1 MINEVIEGLPL
12 HFQKENNI
20 KIYKSLEPVVD
31 YLNDL
36 IECLKGQTSLMK
48 AKGIFL
54 DFLGVRYQESRNG
67 RDDEQYRKALVSK
80 RMAVSGLPTTEFLL
94 DIARQLSGA
103 EIIDFTTRYKG
114 EVASQYFKADIDGIL
129 TNIRKF
135 PNLNNICEAGT
146 RMYWEIK
153 ISNEKAVC
161 NFANVISGH
170 KKIELSTNFIID
182 QTLRINQN
190 INLNSVISSSKN
202 IVIGGKNELF

>member
-103 EIIDFTTRYKG
+103 EVIDFKTRYKG
-114 EVASQYFKADIDGIL
+114 EVASQYFKVDVNMDFSKI
-129 TNIRKF
+129 NKF
-135 PNLNNICEAGT
+135 PNLNKICEAGA
-146 RMYWEIK
+146 RMYWELGFSEENTEIK
-153 ISNEKAVC
+153 VTSTVGIS
-161 NFANVISGH
+161 
-170 KKIELSTNFIID
+170 KIIEIGADFDIDRTVHINGSINCVGGLALSKIIEI
-182 QTLRINQN
+182 R
-190 INLNSVISSSKN
+190 
-202 IVIGGKNELF
+202 

>member
-94 DIARQLSGA
+94 DIARQLSRA
-103 EIIDFTTRYKG
+103 EVIDFKTRYKG
-114 EVASQYFKADIDGIL
+114 EVASQYFKVDVNMDFSKI
-129 TNIRKF
+129 NKF
-135 PNLNNICEAGT
+135 PNLNKICEAGA
-146 RMYWEIK
+146 RMYWELGFSEENTEIK
-153 ISNEKAVC
+153 VASTVG
-161 NFANVISGH
+161 VS
-170 KKIELSTNFIID
+170 KIIEIGADFDID
-182 QTLRINQN
+182 RTVHVNGN
-190 INLNSVISSSKN
+190 INYVSGLALSK
-202 IVIGGKNELF
+202 IIEIR

>member
-31 YLNDL
+31 CLNDL

-114 EVASQYFKADIDGIL
+114 EVASQYFKVDVNMDFSKI
-129 TNIRKF
+129 NKF
-135 PNLNNICEAGT
+135 PNLNKICEAGA
-146 RMYWEIK
+146 RMYWELGFSEENTEIK
-153 ISNEKAVC
+153 VASTVG
-161 NFANVISGH
+161 VS
-170 KKIELSTNFIID
+170 KIIEIGADFDID
-182 QTLRINQN
+182 RTVHVNGN
-190 INLNSVISSSKN
+190 INYVSGLALSK
-202 IVIGGKNELF
+202 IIEIR

>member
-103 EIIDFTTRYKG
+103 EVIDFKTRYKG
-114 EVASQYFKADIDGIL
+114 EVASQYFKVNVNMDFSKI
-129 TNIRKF
+129 NKF
-135 PNLNNICEAGT
+135 PNLNKICEAGA
-146 RMYWEIK
+146 RMYWELGFSEENTEIK
-153 ISNEKAVC
+153 VASAVGIS
-161 NFANVISGH
+161 
-170 KKIELSTNFIID
+170 KIIEIGADFDID
-182 QTLRINQN
+182 RTVHVNGN
-190 INLNSVISSSKN
+190 INYASGLALSK
-202 IVIGGKNELF
+202 IIEIR

>member
-54 DFLGVRYQESRNG
+54 DFLGVRYQENRNG

-103 EIIDFTTRYKG
+103 EVIDFKTRYKG
-114 EVASQYFKADIDGIL
+114 EVASQYFKVDVNMDFSKI
-129 TNIRKF
+129 NKF
-135 PNLNNICEAGT
+135 PNLNKICEAGA
-146 RMYWEIK
+146 RMYWELGFSEENTEIK
-153 ISNEKAVC
+153 VASTVG
-161 NFANVISGH
+161 VS
-170 KKIELSTNFIID
+170 KIIEIGADFDID
-182 QTLRINQN
+182 RTVHVNGN
-190 INLNSVISSSKN
+190 INYVSGLALSK
-202 IVIGGKNELF
+202 IIEIR

>member
-31 YLNDL
+31 CLNDL
-36 IECLKGQTSLMK
+36 IECLKGQTSLIK

-103 EIIDFTTRYKG
+103 EVIDFKTRYKG
-114 EVASQYFKADIDGIL
+114 EVASQYFKVDVNMDFSKI
-129 TNIRKF
+129 NKF
-135 PNLNNICEAGT
+135 PNLNKICEAGA
-146 RMYWEIK
+146 RMYWELGFSEENTEIK
-153 ISNEKAVC
+153 VASTVG
-161 NFANVISGH
+161 VS
-170 KKIELSTNFIID
+170 KIIEIGADFDID
-182 QTLRINQN
+182 RTVHVNGN
-190 INLNSVISSSKN
+190 INYVSGLALSK
-202 IVIGGKNELF
+202 IIEIR

>member
-103 EIIDFTTRYKG
+103 EVIDFKTRCKG
-114 EVASQYFKADIDGIL
+114 EVASQYFKVDVNMDFSKI
-129 TNIRKF
+129 NKF
-135 PNLNNICEAGT
+135 PNLNKICEAGA
-146 RMYWEIK
+146 RMYWELGFSEENTEIK
-153 ISNEKAVC
+153 VASTVG
-161 NFANVISGH
+161 VS
-170 KKIELSTNFIID
+170 KIIEIGADFDID
-182 QTLRINQN
+182 RTVHVNGN
-190 INLNSVISSSKN
+190 INYVSGLALSK
-202 IVIGGKNELF
+202 IIEIR

>member
-36 IECLKGQTSLMK
+36 IECLKGQTSLTK

-103 EIIDFTTRYKG
+103 EVIDFKTRYKG
-114 EVASQYFKADIDGIL
+114 EVASQYFKVDVNMDFSKI
-129 TNIRKF
+129 NKF
-135 PNLNNICEAGT
+135 PNLNKICEAGA
-146 RMYWEIK
+146 RMYWELGFSEENTEIK
-153 ISNEKAVC
+153 VASTVG
-161 NFANVISGH
+161 VS
-170 KKIELSTNFIID
+170 KIIEIGADFDID
-182 QTLRINQN
+182 RTVHVNGN
-190 INLNSVISSSKN
+190 INYVSGLALSK
-202 IVIGGKNELF
+202 IIEIR